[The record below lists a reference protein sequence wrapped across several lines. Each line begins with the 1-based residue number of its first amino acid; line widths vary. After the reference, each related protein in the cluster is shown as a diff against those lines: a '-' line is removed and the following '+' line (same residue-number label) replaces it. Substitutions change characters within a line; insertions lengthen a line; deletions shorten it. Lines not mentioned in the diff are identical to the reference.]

1 MTFGNMRGQV
11 PNRCAF
17 SFGSRAHFRVVYQ
30 RQYPQAVEEVVY
42 TERFGTTEEAQ
53 KFVDAGLRAQRIH
66 AAPAR

>member
-1 MTFGNMRGQV
+1 
-11 PNRCAF
+11 
-17 SFGSRAHFRVVYQ
+17 
-30 RQYPQAVEEVVY
+30 VEEVVY